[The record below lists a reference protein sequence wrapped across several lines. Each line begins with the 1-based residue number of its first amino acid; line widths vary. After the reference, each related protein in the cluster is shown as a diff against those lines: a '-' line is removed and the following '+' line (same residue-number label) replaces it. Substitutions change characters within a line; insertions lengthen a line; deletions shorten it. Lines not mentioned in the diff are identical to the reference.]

1 MTFALWLALRS
12 KLLVLVPILICYW
25 RSRVITALAIGALI
39 VLICISSGQFI
50 HRFGMPALI
59 IFLVLG
65 VIAGALPSG
74 QKLIDP
80 HIATNIGEVAL
91 IFVMFY
97 GGFGTNWKTA
107 RPVAVKAGM
116 LASAGVCI
124 TALAVTLFAH
134 FLFGLS
140 WIESFLLGSII
151 GCTDAASVFSIL
163 RTKKMNLKHNTVS
176 VLEIENGSND
186 PTAYL
191 LTMVALLIMQGGP
204 LLEIPL
210 LIVKQLAFGV
220 LIGIGIALLAVP
232 LIMRFSRHF
241 ADGMDLVFVFA
252 IAILTFALSQ
262 LLGGNGYLAAFLCGI
277 ILGNS
282 TIPNKVRMAHFF
294 DSIDWFGQIM
304 IFFVL
309 GMLVVPS
316 NLVPAILPAVGL
328 TLFLL
333 LIARPLAVFL
343 IFRLRGA
350 PTRQCLLI
358 SWVGLRGAASLV
370 FAVLATT
377 SGVALESDL
386 FSLVV
391 LTAFFSIALQ
401 GTLLEKVAER
411 LNMIDTESDVMQS
424 FTDFQEHSEQAFLK
438 MKMHPE
444 HIWVGMALRDLS
456 IGQESLIVLIKRGNQ
471 TIAPN
476 GDTVILSDDIL
487 VMTGESYT
495 DDDDAQ
501 ITQHLIEKDDEWAD
515 MLVRDLS
522 LPDNTLIANVTKED
536 GSSVT
541 PKGWTKIHP
550 GDTVT
555 LITWE

>member
-1 MTFALWLALRS
+1 
-12 KLLVLVPILICYW
+12 VLEAAGGVRL
-25 RSRVITALAIGALI
+25 ITALVLGSLI
-39 VLICISSGQFI
+39 VLVCISSGQFI

-65 VIAGALPSG
+65 VIAGALPID

-80 HIATNIGEVAL
+80 HIAENIGEVAL

-107 RPVAVKAGM
+107 RPVAIKAGV
-116 LASAGVCI
+116 LASGGVCI
-124 TALAVTLFAH
+124 TAAAVTLFVH
-134 FLFGLS
+134 FLLGLS
-140 WIESFLLGSII
+140 WAESFLLGAII
-151 GCTDAASVFSIL
+151 SCTDAASVFSIL

-191 LTMVALLIMQGGP
+191 LTLIALLIMQGSP
-204 LLEIPL
+204 LLSIPL
-210 LIVKQLAFGV
+210 LIIKQLLFGV
-220 LIGIGIALLAVP
+220 LIGVVIALLAIP
-232 LIMRFSRHF
+232 LIVRFSRHF

-252 IAILTFALSQ
+252 VAVLTFALSQ
-262 LLGGNGYLAAFLCGI
+262 LLGGNGYLSAFLCGI

-282 TIPNKVRMAHFF
+282 AIPNKVRMAHFF

-309 GMLVVPS
+309 GMLVTPL
-316 NLVPAILPAVGL
+316 NLIPAILPAIGL
-328 TLFLL
+328 TLFLV

-343 IFRLRGA
+343 IFRLRGS
-350 PTRQCLLI
+350 PVRQCLLI

-377 SGVALESDL
+377 SNVALESDL
-386 FSLVV
+386 FSIVV

-401 GTLLEKVAER
+401 GTLLEQVAQR
-411 LNMIDTESDVMQS
+411 LDMIDTESDVMQS
-424 FTDFQEHSEQAFLK
+424 FTDFQERSERAFLR
-438 MKMHPE
+438 MEIHPE
-444 HIWVGMALRDLS
+444 HIWVGKALRDLE
-456 IGQESLIVLIKRGNQ
+456 IGQESLIVLIKRGEQ

-476 GDTVILSDDIL
+476 GDTVITSGDIL

-495 DDDDAQ
+495 DDDDVQ
-501 ITQHLIEKDDEWAD
+501 IMQRVIEKDDDWAD
-515 MLVRDLS
+515 VLIKDLR
-522 LPDNTLIANVTKED
+522 LPDNTLVANVTKED

-555 LITWE
+555 LITWD

>member
-1 MTFALWLALRS
+1 VRVVFALRL
-12 KLLVLVPILICYW
+12 KFGGVP
-25 RSRVITALAIGALI
+25 VITALVLGSII
-39 VLICISSGQFI
+39 VLVCISSGQFI
-50 HRFGMPALI
+50 HRFGVPALI

-65 VIAGALPSG
+65 AIAGALPID

-80 HIATNIGEVAL
+80 HIAENIGEVAL

-97 GGFGTNWKTA
+97 GGFGTKWETA
-107 RPVAVKAGM
+107 RPVAVRAGL
-116 LASAGVCI
+116 LASVGVLI
-124 TALAVTLFAH
+124 TASAATLFAR
-134 FLFGLS
+134 LVLGLN
-140 WIESFLLGSII
+140 WMESFLLGSVIS
-151 GCTDAASVFSIL
+151 CTDAASVFSIL

-191 LTMVALLIMQGGP
+191 LTLVALLIMKGGP

-210 LIVKQLAFGV
+210 LIVKQLVFGV
-220 LIGIGIALLAVP
+220 VVGVGVALLAIP
-232 LIMRFSRHF
+232 LIVRFSRHF

-252 IAILTFALSQ
+252 VAVLTFALSQ

-282 TIPNKVRMAHFF
+282 SIPNKVRMAHFF
-294 DSIDWFGQIM
+294 DSVDWFGQIM

-309 GMLVVPS
+309 GLLVELP
-316 NLVPAILPAVGL
+316 NLVPAILPAIGL

-343 IFRLRGA
+343 IFRLRGS

-386 FSLVV
+386 FSIVV
-391 LTAFFSIALQ
+391 LTAFFSIVLQ
-401 GTLLEKVAER
+401 GTLLEKVAQR
-411 LNMIDTESDVMQS
+411 LDMIDTESDVMRS
-424 FTDFQEHSEQAFLK
+424 FTDFQERSEQAFLK
-438 MKMHPE
+438 MTMHPE
-444 HIWVGMALRDLS
+444 HIWVGKALRDLE
-456 IGQESLIVLIKRGNQ
+456 IGQESLIVLIKRANQ
-471 TIAPN
+471 TIAPK
-476 GDTVILSDDIL
+476 GDTVIRSGDIL
-487 VMTGESYT
+487 VMTGEVY
-495 DDDDAQ
+495 DEDDDAQ
-501 ITQHLIEKDDEWAD
+501 ITQRLVEKGDDWANT
-515 MLVRDLS
+515 LVRDLS
-522 LPDNTLIANVTKED
+522 LPDNTLVANVTKAD

-550 GDTVT
+550 GDIVT
-555 LITWE
+555 LITWD

>member
-1 MTFALWLALRS
+1 L
-12 KLLVLVPILICYW
+12 
-25 RSRVITALAIGALI
+25 ITALALGSFI
-39 VLICISSGQFI
+39 VLVCISSGQFI

-65 VIAGALPSG
+65 AAAGALPID

-80 HIATNIGEVAL
+80 HIAENIGEVAL

-97 GGFGTNWKTA
+97 GGFGTNWNTA
-107 RPVAVKAGM
+107 RSVAVRAGL
-116 LASAGVCI
+116 LASLGVCL
-124 TALAVTLFAH
+124 TALAVTLFAY
-134 FLFGLS
+134 LVFGLG
-140 WIESFLLGSII
+140 WAESFLLGAVIS
-151 GCTDAASVFSIL
+151 CTDAASVFSIL
-163 RTKKMNLKHNTVS
+163 RTKKMNLRHNTVS

-191 LTMVALLIMQGGP
+191 LTLIALLIMKGGP
-204 LLEIPL
+204 LLEVPL
-210 LIVKQLAFGV
+210 LVAKQLVFGAG
-220 LIGIGIALLAVP
+220 IGVGIALLAIP
-232 LIMRFSRHF
+232 LIVRFARHF

-252 IAILTFALSQ
+252 IAVLTFALAQ
-262 LLGGNGYLAAFLCGI
+262 LLDGNGYLAAFLCGI

-309 GMLVVPS
+309 GLLV
-316 NLVPAILPAVGL
+316 NLPNLIPAILPAMGL

-343 IFRLRGA
+343 IFRLRGS
-350 PTRQCLLI
+350 PIRQCLLI

-386 FSLVV
+386 FSIVV

-401 GTLLEKVAER
+401 GTLLESVAKR
-411 LNMIDTESDVMQS
+411 LDMIDTESDVMQS
-424 FTDFQEHSEQAFLK
+424 FTDFQERSEQAFLK
-438 MKMHPE
+438 MKIHPE
-444 HIWVGMALRDLS
+444 HIWVGHALRDLE
-456 IGQESLIVLIKRGNQ
+456 IGQESLIVLIKRGTQ

-476 GDTVILSDDIL
+476 GDTVIRPDDIL
-487 VMTGESYT
+487 VMTGEAYT
-495 DDDDAQ
+495 DNDDVHISQ
-501 ITQHLIEKDDEWAD
+501 RVIERKDEWAD
-515 MLVRDLS
+515 TLVRELS
-522 LPDNTLIANVTKED
+522 LPDNTLIANVTKAD
-536 GSSVT
+536 GSSLT

>member
-1 MTFALWLALRS
+1 LKVAGGVRL
-12 KLLVLVPILICYW
+12 
-25 RSRVITALAIGALI
+25 ITALALGALI
-39 VLICISSGQFI
+39 VLVCISSGQFI

-65 VIAGALPSG
+65 VIAGALPID

-80 HIATNIGEVAL
+80 HIAENIGEVAL

-116 LASAGVCI
+116 LASVGVCI
-124 TALAVTLFAH
+124 TAAAVTLFVRL
-134 FLFGLS
+134 LFGLS
-140 WIESFLLGSII
+140 WAESFLLGAII
-151 GCTDAASVFSIL
+151 SCTDAASVFSIL

-191 LTMVALLIMQGGP
+191 LTLVALLIMQGSP
-204 LLEIPL
+204 LLTIPL
-210 LIVKQLAFGV
+210 LIAKQLIFGV
-220 LIGIGIALLAVP
+220 LIGVGIALLAIP
-232 LIMRFSRHF
+232 LIVRFSRHF

-252 IAILTFALSQ
+252 TAVLTFALSQ
-262 LLGGNGYLAAFLCGI
+262 LLGGNGYLSAFLCGI

-282 TIPNKVRMAHFF
+282 AIPNKVKMAHFF

-309 GMLVVPS
+309 GMLVTPL
-316 NLVPAILPAVGL
+316 NLIPAILPAVGL
-328 TLFLL
+328 ALFLL

-343 IFRLRGA
+343 IFRLRGS
-350 PTRQCLLI
+350 PVRQCLLI

-370 FAVLATT
+370 FAVLAVT
-377 SGVALESDL
+377 SDVALESDL
-386 FSLVV
+386 FSIVV

-401 GTLLEKVAER
+401 GTLLEQVAQR

-424 FTDFQEHSEQAFLK
+424 FTDFQERSERAFLRIEI
-438 MKMHPE
+438 HPE
-444 HIWVGMALRDLS
+444 HVWAGKALRDLE
-456 IGQESLIVLIKRGNQ
+456 IGQESLIVLIKRGDQ

-476 GDTVILSDDIL
+476 GETVITSGDIL

-495 DDDDAQ
+495 DNDDVQ
-501 ITQHLIEKDDEWAD
+501 ITQRVIEKNDDWAD
-515 MLVRDLS
+515 ALIRDLR
-522 LPDNTLIANVTKED
+522 LPDNTLVANVTKED

-541 PKGWTKIHP
+541 PKGRTKIHP

-555 LITWE
+555 LITWD

>member
-1 MTFALWLALRS
+1 MIA
-12 KLLVLVPILICYW
+12 
-25 RSRVITALAIGALI
+25 ALAIGSLI

-50 HRFGMPALI
+50 HRFGVPALI

-65 VIAGALPSG
+65 AAMDALPIG
-74 QKLIDP
+74 EKLIDP
-80 HIATNIGEVAL
+80 HIAENIGEVAL

-107 RPVAVKAGM
+107 RPVAAKAGL
-116 LASAGVCI
+116 LASFGVLL
-124 TALAVTLFAH
+124 TALAVTLFACLV
-134 FLFGLS
+134 FRLS
-140 WIESFLLGSII
+140 WAESFLLGAII
-151 GCTDAASVFSIL
+151 SCTDAASVFSIL

-191 LTMVALLIMQGGP
+191 LTLIALLIMQGGP
-204 LLEIPL
+204 LIEVPL
-210 LIVKQLAFGV
+210 LIVKQLVFGV
-220 LIGIGIALLAVP
+220 GIGVGIALLAIP

-252 IAILTFALSQ
+252 IAVLTFALSQ

-282 TIPNKVRMAHFF
+282 KIPNKVRMAHFF
-294 DSIDWFGQIM
+294 DSVDWFGQIM

-309 GMLVVPS
+309 GMLVKLP
-316 NLVPAILPAVGL
+316 NLLSAILPAIAL

-343 IFRLRGA
+343 IFRLRGS
-350 PTRQCLLI
+350 PIKQCLLI

-386 FSLVV
+386 FSIVV

-401 GTLLEKVAER
+401 GTLLERVAQR

-424 FTDFQEHSEQAFLK
+424 FTDFQESSERAFLK
-438 MKMHPE
+438 MKMNPG
-444 HIWVGMALRDLS
+444 HIWVGKALRDLE
-456 IGQESLIVLIKRGNQ
+456 IGQESLIVLIKRGEQ
-471 TIAPN
+471 TIAPR
-476 GDTVILSDDIL
+476 GDTIIEPNDLL
-487 VMTGESYT
+487 VMTGEAYT

-501 ITQHLIEKDDEWAD
+501 ISQVFVGKGDEWANT
-515 MLVRDLS
+515 LVRDLS
-522 LPDNTLIANVTKED
+522 LPPNTLIANVTKED

-555 LITWE
+555 LITWD

>member
-1 MTFALWLALRS
+1 MVT
-12 KLLVLVPILICYW
+12 I
-25 RSRVITALAIGALI
+25 LAIGALI
-39 VLICISSGQFI
+39 VLVCISAGQFI

-65 VIAGALPSG
+65 VLASAIAGDRTI
-74 QKLIDP
+74 IDP
-80 HIATNIGEVAL
+80 HVAENIGELAL

-107 RPVAVKAGM
+107 KPVAVKAG
-116 LASAGVCI
+116 LIASVGVII
-124 TALAVTLFAH
+124 TASVVTLFVH
-134 FLFGLS
+134 LVFGLS
-140 WIESFLLGSII
+140 WQESFLFGAII
-151 GCTDAASVFSIL
+151 SCTDAASVFSIL
-163 RTKKMNLKHNTVS
+163 RTKKLNLKDSTVS

-186 PTAYL
+186 PTAYM
-191 LTMVALLIMQGGP
+191 LTLIAILVMQGGM
-204 LLEIPL
+204 LVEVPL
-210 LIVKQLAFGV
+210 LILKQLGFGV
-220 LIGIGIALLAVP
+220 IVGVGIALALVP
-232 LIMRFSRHF
+232 VIMRFSKHF

-282 TIPNKVRMAHFF
+282 TIPNKVKMAHFF
-294 DSIDWFGQIM
+294 DSIDWVGQIM

-309 GMLVVPS
+309 GSLVNPF
-316 NLVPAILPAVGL
+316 NLLPAILPALGL

-333 LIARPLAVFL
+333 IIARPLAVFL
-343 IFRLRGA
+343 IFKPMGSSLK
-350 PTRQCLLI
+350 QCLLV

-377 SGVALESDL
+377 SGLVLESDL
-386 FSLVV
+386 FTIVV

-401 GTLLEKVAER
+401 GPLRETVAIH
-411 LNMIDTESDVMQS
+411 LDMIDTETDIMQS
-424 FTDFQEHSEQAFLK
+424 FTDFQEQSERAFLRIQV
-438 MKMHPE
+438 HPE
-444 HIWVGMALRDLS
+444 HIWAGKALRDLE
-456 IGQESLIVLIKRGNQ
+456 IGQESLIVLIKRGTQ

-476 GDTVILSDDIL
+476 GGTVIMPDDIL

-495 DDDDAQ
+495 GDDDAQ
-501 ITQHLIEKDDEWAD
+501 ISQIVVVEGDGWAD
-515 MLVRDLS
+515 MLVKDLS

-555 LITWE
+555 VITWE

>member
-1 MTFALWLALRS
+1 
-12 KLLVLVPILICYW
+12 
-25 RSRVITALAIGALI
+25 
-39 VLICISSGQFI
+39 
-50 HRFGMPALI
+50 MPALI

-65 VIAGALPSG
+65 VVAGALPVG

-80 HIATNIGEVAL
+80 HIAENIGEVAL

-107 RPVAVKAGM
+107 RSVAVKAGL
-116 LASAGVCI
+116 LASVGVCI
-124 TALAVTLFAH
+124 TAAMVTLFAR
-134 FLFGLS
+134 FLFGIG
-140 WIESFLLGSII
+140 WAESFLLGAVIS
-151 GCTDAASVFSIL
+151 CTDAASVFSIL

-186 PTAYL
+186 PTSYL

-204 LLEIPL
+204 LLTIPL
-210 LIVKQLAFGV
+210 LIVKQLVFGV
-220 LIGIGIALLAVP
+220 FIGVVIALLAIP
-232 LIMRFSRHF
+232 LIVRFSRHF
-241 ADGMDLVFVFA
+241 AEGMDLVFVFA
-252 IAILTFALSQ
+252 IAVLAFALSQ

-282 TIPNKVRMAHFF
+282 AIPNKVRMAHFF
-294 DSIDWFGQIM
+294 DSVDWFGQIM

-309 GMLVVPS
+309 GLLVVPL
-316 NLVPAILPAVGL
+316 NLIPAILPAIGL

-343 IFRLRGA
+343 IFRLRGS
-350 PTRQCLLI
+350 PLRQCLLI

-386 FSLVV
+386 FSIVV

-401 GTLLEKVAER
+401 GTLLERVAQR
-411 LNMIDTESDVMQS
+411 LDMIDTESDVMQS
-424 FTDFQEHSEQAFLK
+424 FTDFQERSERAFLR
-438 MKMHPE
+438 MEMHPE
-444 HIWVGMALRDLS
+444 HIWVGKALRDLE
-456 IGQESLIVLIKRGNQ
+456 IGQESLIVLIKRGEQ

-476 GDTVILSDDIL
+476 GNTVIASGDIL

-495 DDDDAQ
+495 DNDDVQ
-501 ITQHLIEKDDEWAD
+501 IIQRVIEKNDDWAD
-515 MLVRDLS
+515 TLIKDLN
-522 LPDNTLIANVTKED
+522 LPDNTLVANVVKED

-555 LITWE
+555 LITWD